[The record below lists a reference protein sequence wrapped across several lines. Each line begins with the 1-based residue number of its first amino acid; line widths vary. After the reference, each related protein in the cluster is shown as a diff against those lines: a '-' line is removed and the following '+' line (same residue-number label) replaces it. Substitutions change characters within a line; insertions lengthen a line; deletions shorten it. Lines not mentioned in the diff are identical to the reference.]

1 MMAHADDQNESETQ
15 RDSTELEEE
24 LELRHLRGVAARFE
38 VDSSELKRLI
48 RDLDQIE
55 EGLLQLDTSRSLL
68 ERVLDRIL
76 PRRRVMRQL
85 FRSTINVLRMNLEEV
100 ARLSD
105 AQRSADERQ
114 LVDLVDALVERLA
127 QIDVLDSR
135 LRALEQQSLGNDAAE

>member
-1 MMAHADDQNESETQ
+1 MMAHVNHQNESDTQ

-38 VDSSELKRLI
+38 VDASELKRLI
-48 RDLDQIE
+48 RDLDRIE
-55 EGLLQLDTSRSLL
+55 DGLLQLDASRSLL
-68 ERVLDRIL
+68 QRLLDRIL
-76 PRRRVMRQL
+76 PTHRATRQL

-114 LVDLVDALVERLA
+114 LIDLVDALVERLA
-127 QIDVLDSR
+127 EIDVLDSR
-135 LRALEQQSLGNDAAE
+135 LRAMEQQSSGTDAAE

>member
-1 MMAHADDQNESETQ
+1 MAHADHQNESETQ

-38 VDSSELKRLI
+38 VDSSELKRLT

-55 EGLLQLDTSRSLL
+55 DRLLQLDASRSLL

-76 PRRRVMRQL
+76 PTHRVMRQL

-135 LRALEQQSLGNDAAE
+135 LRAMEQQSLGNDAAE